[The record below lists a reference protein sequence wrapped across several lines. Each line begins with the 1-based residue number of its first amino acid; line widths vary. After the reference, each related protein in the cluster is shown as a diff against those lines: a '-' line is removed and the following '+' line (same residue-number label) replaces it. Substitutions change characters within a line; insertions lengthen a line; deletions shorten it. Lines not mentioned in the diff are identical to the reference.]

1 MSETKS
7 NLVEI
12 FKFMLTSIVNWIK
25 KNKLSTFLIFIVLF
39 LILKNKIPIVY
50 PFAFKEQNSYPKAE
64 KLAIGGAVPESF
76 YFQPSQPTE
85 SQNRLITKE
94 SYLSLVVK
102 NVSSTQKKILEKT
115 EKMGGFMV
123 QSYFDNPQEAASA
136 TITVRVPA
144 KKLDQALAEFKK
156 LAVKVVSENLS
167 GTDVTEEYT
176 DIEAR
181 LKTLYKTKTKF
192 EEIMEKASKVSEIL
206 EVQRELID
214 LQQQIDALV
223 GQKKYLE
230 KKAQLTKI
238 TIYLSTDELSLPYAP
253 PESWRPQVVFKE
265 AVRSL
270 ILTLRKI
277 ANLLIWIFVYL
288 PIILPLIIVYYFWK
302 KKKK

>member
-1 MSETKS
+1 
-7 NLVEI
+7 
-12 FKFMLTSIVNWIK
+12 MLTSIVNWIK
-25 KNKLSTFLIFIVLF
+25 KNKLSTFLIFIILF
-39 LILKNKIPIVY
+39 LILKNKIPIVS

-76 YFQPSQPTE
+76 SFQPSQPTE
-85 SQNRLITKE
+85 SQNRLIIKE

-102 NVSSTQKKILEKT
+102 NVSYTQKKILEKT
-115 EKMGGFMV
+115 EKLGGFMV

-136 TITVRVPA
+136 TITIRVPA
-144 KKLDQALAEFKK
+144 KKLDQALNDFKK

-181 LKTLYKTKTKF
+181 LNTLYKTKTKF
-192 EEIMEKASKVSEIL
+192 EEIMEKANRVQDIL
-206 EVQRELID
+206 EVQRELIN
-214 LQQQIDALV
+214 LQGQIDALV

-230 KKAQLTKI
+230 KSADLAKI

-253 PESWRPQVVFKE
+253 AESWRPQLVFKQ

-277 ANLLIWIFVYL
+277 ATVLIWAFVYS
-288 PIILPLIIVYYFWK
+288 PILILFFFGIYFWK
-302 KKKK
+302 KIKRNTL

>member
-1 MSETKS
+1 V
-7 NLVEI
+7 VEI

-25 KNKLSTFLIFIVLF
+25 KNKLSTFLIFIILF
-39 LILKNKIPIVY
+39 LILKNKIPIVS

-76 YFQPSQPTE
+76 SFQPSQPIE
-85 SQNRLITKE
+85 SQNRLIIKE

-102 NVSSTQKKILEKT
+102 NVFDTQKKILEKT

-136 TITVRVPA
+136 TITIRVPA
-144 KKLDQALAEFKK
+144 KKLDQALNDFKK

-167 GTDVTEEYT
+167 GSDVTEEYT

-181 LKTLYKTKTKF
+181 LTTLYKTKTKF
-192 EEIMEKASKVSEIL
+192 EEIMEKANRVQDIL
-206 EVQRELID
+206 EVQRELIN
-214 LQQQIDALV
+214 LQGQIDALV

-230 KKAQLTKI
+230 KSADLAKI

-253 PESWRPQVVFKE
+253 TESWRPQLVFKQ

-277 ANLLIWIFVYL
+277 ANLLIWVFVYL
-288 PIILPLIIVYYFWK
+288 PIIIPLVAVYYFWK
-302 KKKK
+302 KKQQLVKH

>member
-1 MSETKS
+1 V
-7 NLVEI
+7 VEI

-25 KNKLSTFLIFIVLF
+25 KNKLTTFLILIILF
-39 LILKNKIPIVY
+39 LILKNKIPIVS

-76 YFQPSQPTE
+76 SFQPSQPTE
-85 SQNRLITKE
+85 SQNRLIIKE

-102 NVSSTQKKILEKT
+102 NVFDTQKKILEKT

-136 TITVRVPA
+136 TITIRVPA
-144 KKLDQALAEFKK
+144 KKLDQALNDFKK

-167 GTDVTEEYT
+167 GSDVTEEYT

-181 LKTLYKTKTKF
+181 LTTLYKTKTKF
-192 EEIMEKASKVSEIL
+192 EEIMEKANRVQDIL
-206 EVQRELID
+206 EVQRELIN
-214 LQQQIDALV
+214 LQGQIDALV

-230 KKAQLTKI
+230 KSADLAKI

-253 PESWRPQVVFKE
+253 TESWRPQLVFKQ

-277 ANLLIWIFVYL
+277 ANLLIWVFVYL
-288 PIILPLIIVYYFWK
+288 PIIIPLVAVYHFWK
-302 KKKK
+302 KKQQLVKH

>member
-1 MSETKS
+1 
-7 NLVEI
+7 
-12 FKFMLTSIVNWIK
+12 MLTSIVNWIK
-25 KNKLSTFLIFIVLF
+25 KNKLSTFLIFIILF
-39 LILKNKIPIVY
+39 LILKNKIPIVS

-76 YFQPSQPTE
+76 SFQPSQPTE
-85 SQNRLITKE
+85 SQNRLIIKE

-102 NVSSTQKKILEKT
+102 NVSYTQKKILEKT
-115 EKMGGFMV
+115 EKLGGFMV

-136 TITVRVPA
+136 TITIRVPA
-144 KKLDQALAEFKK
+144 KKLDQALNDFKK
-156 LAVKVVSENLS
+156 LAVKVVSENIS

-181 LKTLYKTKTKF
+181 LNTLYKTKTKF
-192 EEIMEKASKVSEIL
+192 EEIMEKANRVQDIL
-206 EVQRELID
+206 EVQRELIN
-214 LQQQIDALV
+214 LQGQIDALV

-230 KKAQLTKI
+230 KSADLAKI

-253 PESWRPQVVFKE
+253 AESWRPQLVFKQ

-277 ANLLIWIFVYL
+277 ATVLIWAFVYS
-288 PIILPLIIVYYFWK
+288 PILILFFFGIYFWK
-302 KKKK
+302 KIKRNTL

>member
-7 NLVEI
+7 DVVEI

-25 KNKLSTFLIFIVLF
+25 KNKLSTFLIFIILF
-39 LILKNKIPIVY
+39 LILKNKIPIVS

-76 YFQPSQPTE
+76 SFQPSQPTE
-85 SQNRLITKE
+85 SQNRLIIKE

-102 NVSSTQKKILEKT
+102 NVFDTQKKILEKT
-115 EKMGGFMV
+115 QKLGGFMV

-136 TITVRVPA
+136 TITIRVPA
-144 KKLDQALAEFKK
+144 KKLDQALNDFKK
-156 LAVKVVSENLS
+156 LAVKVVSQNLS
-167 GTDVTEEYT
+167 GSDVTEEYT

-181 LKTLYKTKTKF
+181 LTTLYKTKTKF
-192 EEIMEKASKVSEIL
+192 EEIMEKANRVQDIL
-206 EVQRELID
+206 EVQRELIN
-214 LQQQIDALV
+214 LQGQIDALV

-230 KKAQLTKI
+230 KSADLAKI

-253 PESWRPQVVFKE
+253 TESWQPQLVFKQ

-277 ANLLIWIFVYL
+277 ANLLIWVFVYL
-288 PIILPLIIVYYFWK
+288 PIIIPLVAVYYFWK
-302 KKKK
+302 KKR

>member
-1 MSETKS
+1 MSETMS
-7 NLVEI
+7 YLVEI

-25 KNKLSTFLIFIVLF
+25 KNKLSTFLIFIILF
-39 LILKNKIPIVY
+39 FILKNKIHIVS
-50 PFAFKEQNSYPKAE
+50 PFVFKEQNSYPKAE
-64 KLAIGGAVPESF
+64 KLAIVE
-76 YFQPSQPTE
+76 PTNE
-85 SQNRLITKE
+85 LFSSPPPIETQNRLIIKE

-102 NVSSTQKKILEKT
+102 NVFDAQKKILEKT

-136 TITVRVPA
+136 TITVRIPD

-156 LAVKVVSENLS
+156 LAVKVVSENIS
-167 GTDVTEEYT
+167 GTDITEEYT

-206 EVQRELID
+206 EVQRELIN
-214 LQQQIDALV
+214 LQQQIDTLV

-230 KKAQLTKI
+230 KKAQLTRI

-253 PESWRPQVVFKE
+253 AESWRPQVVFKE

-288 PIILPLIIVYYFWK
+288 PLAFPFIFIYYFWQK
-302 KKKK
+302 KKK

>member
-1 MSETKS
+1 
-7 NLVEI
+7 
-12 FKFMLTSIVNWIK
+12 MLTSIVNWIK
-25 KNKLSTFLIFIVLF
+25 KNKLSTFLIFIILF
-39 LILKNKIPIVY
+39 LILKNKIPIVS

-76 YFQPSQPTE
+76 SFQPSQPIE
-85 SQNRLITKE
+85 SQNRLIIKE

-102 NVSSTQKKILEKT
+102 NVFDTQKKILEKT

-136 TITVRVPA
+136 TITIRVPA
-144 KKLDQALAEFKK
+144 KKLDQALNDFKK

-167 GTDVTEEYT
+167 GSDVTEEYT

-181 LKTLYKTKTKF
+181 LTTLYKTKTKF
-192 EEIMEKASKVSEIL
+192 EEIMEKANRVQDIL
-206 EVQRELID
+206 EVQRELIN
-214 LQQQIDALV
+214 LQGQIDALV

-230 KKAQLTKI
+230 KSADLAKI

-253 PESWRPQVVFKE
+253 TESWRPQLVFKQ

-277 ANLLIWIFVYL
+277 ANLLIWVFVYL
-288 PIILPLIIVYYFWK
+288 PIIIPLVAVYYFWK

>member
-7 NLVEI
+7 DLVEI
-12 FKFMLTSIVNWIK
+12 FKFMLTSILYWIK
-25 KNKLSTFLIFIVLF
+25 KNKLTTFLILIILF
-39 LILKNKIPIVY
+39 LLLKNKILNS
-50 PFAFKEQNSYPKAE
+50 PFILKQQDYYPKTE
-64 KLAIGGAVPESF
+64 KFAIGEPTKESF
-76 YFQPSQPTE
+76 SSTPPIET
-85 SQNRLITKE
+85 QNRLIIKE

-102 NVSSTQKKILEKT
+102 NIFDAQKKILEKT

-136 TITVRVPA
+136 TITIRVPA
-144 KKLDQALAEFKK
+144 KKLDQVLSEFKK
-156 LAVKVVSENLS
+156 NAVKVVSENIS

-192 EEIMEKASKVSEIL
+192 EEIMEKANRVQDIL
-206 EVQRELID
+206 EVQRELIN

-223 GQKKYLE
+223 GQKQYLE
-230 KKAQLTKI
+230 KSANLTKI
-238 TIYLSTDELSLPYAP
+238 TIYLSTDELSLPYVP
-253 PESWRPQVVFKE
+253 TESWRPQLIFKQ

-277 ANLLIWIFVYL
+277 ATVLIWAFVYS
-288 PIILPLIIVYYFWK
+288 PILILLFFGIYLWK
-302 KKKK
+302 KIKRNIL

>member
-1 MSETKS
+1 V
-7 NLVEI
+7 VEI

-25 KNKLSTFLIFIVLF
+25 KNKLSTFLIFIILF
-39 LILKNKIPIVY
+39 LILKNKIPIVS

-76 YFQPSQPTE
+76 SFQPSQPIE
-85 SQNRLITKE
+85 SQNRLIIKE

-102 NVSSTQKKILEKT
+102 NVFDTQKKILEKT

-136 TITVRVPA
+136 TITIRVPA
-144 KKLDQALAEFKK
+144 KKLDQALNDFKK
-156 LAVKVVSENLS
+156 LAVKVVSQNLS
-167 GTDVTEEYT
+167 GSDVTEEYT

-181 LKTLYKTKTKF
+181 LTTLYKTKTKF
-192 EEIMEKASKVSEIL
+192 EEIMEKANRVQDIL
-206 EVQRELID
+206 EVQRELIN
-214 LQQQIDALV
+214 LQGQIDALV

-230 KKAQLTKI
+230 KSADLAKI

-253 PESWRPQVVFKE
+253 TESWRPQLVFKQ

-277 ANLLIWIFVYL
+277 ANLLIWVFVYL
-288 PIILPLIIVYYFWK
+288 PIIIPLVAVYYFWK

>member
-1 MSETKS
+1 
-7 NLVEI
+7 LVEI

-25 KNKLSTFLIFIVLF
+25 KNKLSTFLIFIILF

-76 YFQPSQPTE
+76 SFQPSQPTE

-94 SYLSLVVK
+94 SYLSLVIK
-102 NVSSTQKKILEKT
+102 NVFSTQKKILEKT

-136 TITVRVPA
+136 TITIRIPA
-144 KKLDQALAEFKK
+144 KKLDQALTEFKK

-192 EEIMEKASKVSEIL
+192 EEIMEKASRIQDIL
-206 EVQRELID
+206 EVQRELIN
-214 LQQQIDALV
+214 LQEQIDALV
-223 GQKKYLE
+223 GQKQYLE
-230 KKAQLTKI
+230 KSAALAKI
-238 TIYLSTDELSLPYAP
+238 TIYLSTDELTLPYAP
-253 PESWRPQVVFKE
+253 TDNWSPKLVFKQ

-270 ILTLRKI
+270 ILFLRKI
-277 ANLLIWIFVYL
+277 ATVLIWAFVYL
-288 PIILPLIIVYYFWK
+288 PIIIPLVVVYYFWK
-302 KKKK
+302 KKQQLVKH